1 MIDTLPQRENY
12 RDEINEI
19 ARKCDWRKVLDVS
32 KKYGFNITHEFM
44 WCYPTVQC
52 TESLKQL
59 WLQKLNIKTILSV
72 GCGSGLMEL
81 ILREAIGSL

>member
-1 MIDTLPQRENY
+1 MIDTLPLRENY

-19 ARKCDWRKVLDVS
+19 ARKLDWRKVLDLS
-32 KKYGFNITHEFM
+32 RQYGFHITHEFM

-52 TESLKQL
+52 TELLKQQ
-59 WLQKLNIKTILSV
+59 WKKLNITNILSV

-81 ILREAIGSL
+81 ILREAIGLCD